1 MTRPRLEFWFEF
13 ASTYSYPAAMRIE
26 EAARKADIDIAWR
39 PFLLG
44 PLLKSQQGLADSPFN
59 VVPEKGA
66 YMWRDVARICAGY
79 GFDFK
84 KPSVFP
90 RNGLGAA
97 RVVQAAAGQDWTID
111 FIKTVYRANFVRDLD
126 IGDPGML
133 AACVI
138 EVGGDPVAALTAAE
152 TRQTKQALAR
162 RHRRGRPQGHLRFAE
177 LRQRGRRAVLGQRPA
192 RRRHRLGGEGGQPTG
207 GFVAPDEKE
216 PRREDAPSPLVG
228 EGFRPWCRRRSGA
241 TEALRPGG

>member
-26 EAARKADIDIAWR
+26 EAARKADIDVVWR

-59 VVPEKGA
+59 LVPAKGA

-84 KPSVFP
+84 RPSVFP
-90 RNGLGAA
+90 RNGLRAA
-97 RVVQAAAGQDWTID
+97 RVVQAAGGQEWTVE
-111 FIKTVYRANFVRDLD
+111 FVRAVYRANFARDLD
-126 IGDPGML
+126 IADPGML

-138 EVGGDPVAALTAAE
+138 EAGGDPVAALAAAE
-152 TRQTKQALAR
+152 TKQTKQTLRDATVEAAR
-162 RHRRGRPQGHLRFAE
+162 KGIFGAPSFVTEDRE
-177 LRQRGRRAVLGQRPA
+177 LFWGND
-192 RRRHRLGGEGGQPTG
+192 RLG
-207 GFVAPDEKE
+207 
-216 PRREDAPSPLVG
+216 DAIAWA
-228 EGFRPWCRRRSGA
+228 ERS
-241 TEALRPGG
+241 TETA

>member
-26 EAARKADIDIAWR
+26 QAARKADIDVVWR

-59 VVPEKGA
+59 LVPAKGA

-84 KPSVFP
+84 RPSVFP
-90 RNGLGAA
+90 RNALRAA
-97 RVVQAAAGQDWTID
+97 RVVQAAAGQEWTVD
-111 FIKTVYRANFVRDLD
+111 FVRAVYRANFVRDID
-126 IGDPGML
+126 IADPGML

-138 EVGGDPVAALTAAE
+138 EAGGDPVVALAAAE
-152 TRQTKQALAR
+152 TRQAKQALRDATVEAAR
-162 RHRRGRPQGHLRFAE
+162 KGLFG
-177 LRQRGRRAVLGQRPA
+177 
-192 RRRHRLGGEGGQPTG
+192 
-207 GFVAPDEKE
+207 
-216 PRREDAPSPLVG
+216 APSFVTEDG
-228 EGFRPWCRRRSGA
+228 ELFWGNDRLDAAIAWAAKAAKDP
-241 TEALRPGG
+241 

>member
-26 EAARKADIDIAWR
+26 EAARKADIDVVWR

-59 VVPEKGA
+59 LVPAKGA

-84 KPSVFP
+84 RPSVFP
-90 RNGLGAA
+90 RNGLRAA
-97 RVVQAAAGQDWTID
+97 RVVQAAVGQEWTVE
-111 FIKTVYRANFVRDLD
+111 FVRAVYRANFARDLD
-126 IGDPGML
+126 IADPGML

-138 EVGGDPVAALTAAE
+138 EAGGDPVAALAAAE
-152 TRQTKQALAR
+152 TKQTKQTLRDATVEAAR
-162 RHRRGRPQGHLRFAE
+162 KGIFGAPSFVTEDRE
-177 LRQRGRRAVLGQRPA
+177 LFWGND
-192 RRRHRLGGEGGQPTG
+192 RLG
-207 GFVAPDEKE
+207 
-216 PRREDAPSPLVG
+216 DAIAWA
-228 EGFRPWCRRRSGA
+228 ERS
-241 TEALRPGG
+241 TETA